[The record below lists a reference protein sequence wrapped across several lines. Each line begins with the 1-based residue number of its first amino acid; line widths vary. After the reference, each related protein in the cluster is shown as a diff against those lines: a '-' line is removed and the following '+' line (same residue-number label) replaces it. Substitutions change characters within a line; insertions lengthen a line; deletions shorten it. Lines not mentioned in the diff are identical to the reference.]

1 VKKIS
6 FSWGRWAISREK
18 KEGVERERGA
28 LGGDERCMGRE
39 KLLHTPL
46 PHSIHIGKSDI
57 NLYWSAGEAI

>member
-1 VKKIS
+1 MKKIS

-28 LGGDERCMGRE
+28 LGGDERYVERG
-39 KLLHTPL
+39 KLPHSPL

-57 NLYWSAGEAI
+57 NLYWSAGEPI